1 MGSVDGLERNVSIPI
16 DGLIVVIILIV
27 GGFIALCDTDF
38 FQKGRCTIASG
49 ELMLNKINS
58 LKKAHF
64 AYLLV
69 LLLVACGSEIVE
81 EASAPVVRPV
91 KLITVESASNVQIR
105 TFPAVID
112 VIESS
117 ELAFQVGG
125 LIEQFPVIEAQE
137 VEEGELLAQL
147 DQRDYVNQLTTAR
160 AQFTIAETEY
170 KRAQRLA
177 EEDAI
182 AQSVLEQRE
191 SQFNIASAALDSA
204 EKALADTVL
213 AAPYAGTIATKFAS
227 SLDNVQPGQVVVS
240 IIGNG
245 AMQAN
250 VAIPANLVV
259 NAPDPEG
266 QNNAFVTLDAA
277 PDYRIPALFRDAN
290 LSADTTS
297 QTFEAGFSFMPP
309 ADLNILPGMNASVIL
324 EVPSSSLSVGDA
336 SASIPLAAI
345 LSEGD
350 GQYVWLVNSD
360 SMQVSKI
367 KVIVAEGVGE
377 TVNIVSGLQPGD
389 VIVGAGA
396 SYLSEGMKIR
406 PWEI

>member
-1 MGSVDGLERNVSIPI
+1 M
-16 DGLIVVIILIV
+16 
-27 GGFIALCDTDF
+27 CDTDF

>member
-1 MGSVDGLERNVSIPI
+1 
-16 DGLIVVIILIV
+16 
-27 GGFIALCDTDF
+27 
-38 FQKGRCTIASG
+38 
-49 ELMLNKINS
+49 MLNKINS